1 MHNALTRAQNAFG
14 FMTTCAFTLASI
26 IAILSL
32 IPLPPQTSSPTASIS
47 VRDVQVVKGRPHY
60 YSSKREEYAQIKF
73 DLDADLSPL
82 FTWNTKQLFVYVTAV
97 YPPSNGAAAEG
108 GEALSEAV
116 IWDVII
122 PATSTPWSYQSLK
135 SRYFP
140 EKVAKGR
147 KAPKKAAAS
156 TKAVVQPGVLKLRN
170 QKPKYQITDPSGLL
184 AERRNATLEVNW
196 NVQPWVGALTWD
208 KGYLGSRVGKWAA
221 GSSGR
226 SKAFDFPPLK
236 GSRSAEAVKEREA
249 AKTAEAQDPPESA
262 EAKPAVSI

>member
-26 IAILSL
+26 IALLSL
-32 IPLPPQTSSPTASIS
+32 VPLPPSTSQPTASLS

-60 YSSKREEYAQIKF
+60 YSPKREEYAQIKF
-73 DLDADLSPL
+73 DLTADLSSL

-97 YPPSNGAAAEG
+97 YPAGE

-116 IWDVII
+116 IWDAII
-122 PATSTPWSYQSLK
+122 PATSTPWSVTNLK
-135 SRYFP
+135 ARYFP
-140 EKVAKGR
+140 EKLAKTR
-147 KAPKKAAAS
+147 KAPKKKVD
-156 TKAVVQPGVLKLRN
+156 TKSLSQPGVLRLKN
-170 QKPKYQITDPSGLL
+170 QKPKYQITDPSGVL

-221 GSSGR
+221 GSPGR
-226 SKAFDFPPLK
+226 SEAFDFPPLK
-236 GSRSAEAVKEREA
+236 GSRSAEAIKEREA
-249 AKTAEAQDPPESA
+249 QKSTEAKNPPDSA
-262 EAKPAVSI
+262 EAKPAISI

>member
-26 IAILSL
+26 IALLSL
-32 IPLPPQTSSPTASIS
+32 IPIPPPTSSPTASIS

-97 YPPSNGAAAEG
+97 YPPSGAVE

-116 IWDVII
+116 IWDAII

-140 EKVAKGR
+140 EKVPKGR
-147 KAPKKAAAS
+147 KAPKKPA
-156 TKAVVQPGVLKLRN
+156 TKAVVQPGVLKLKN

-184 AERRNATLEVNW
+184 ADRRNATLEVNW

-226 SKAFDFPPLK
+226 SKSFDFPPLK

-249 AKTAEAQDPPESA
+249 AKSTEAQNPPGSA

>member
-1 MHNALTRAQNAFG
+1 MHNALTRVQNSFG

-26 IAILSL
+26 IAVLSL
-32 IPLPPQTSSPTASIS
+32 IPFPPNSSSPTASIS

-60 YSSKREEYAQIKF
+60 YSTKREEYAQIKF

-82 FTWNTKQLFVYVTAV
+82 FTWNTKQVFVYVTAV
-97 YPPSNGAAAEG
+97 YPPSGASD

-116 IWDVII
+116 IWDAII
-122 PATSTPWSYQSLK
+122 PATSTPWSFQNLK
-135 SRYFP
+135 SIYFP
-140 EKVAKGR
+140 EKLPKGR
-147 KAPKKAAAS
+147 KAPKKKPA
-156 TKAVVQPGVLKLRN
+156 TKALVQPGVLKLKN
-170 QKPKYQITDPSGLL
+170 QKPKYQITDPSGVLS
-184 AERRNATLEVNW
+184 ERGNATLEVNW

-236 GSRSAEAVKEREA
+236 GSRSAEAMKEREA
-249 AKTAEAQDPPESA
+249 SKSAEAQNPPDAA
-262 EAKPAVSI
+262 EATPAVSI

>member
-1 MHNALTRAQNAFG
+1 MHNALARLQNAFG

-26 IAILSL
+26 IAVLSL
-32 IPLPPQTSSPTASIS
+32 LPFPTLTSSPTAKLS
-47 VRDVQVVKGRPHY
+47 VTDVQVVKGRPHY
-60 YSSKREEYAQIKF
+60 YSPKREEYAQIKF

-82 FTWNTKQLFVYVTAV
+82 FSWNTKQLFVYVTAV
-97 YPPSNGAAAEG
+97 YPPNGAAEG
-108 GEALSEAV
+108 AAQSEAV
-116 IWDVII
+116 IWDAII
-122 PATSTPWSYQSLK
+122 PATITPWSYQSLK

-147 KAPKKAAAS
+147 KAPKKKAT
-156 TKAVVQPGVLKLRN
+156 TKAVAQPGILRLKN

-226 SKAFDFPPLK
+226 SKTFDFPPLK
-236 GSRSAEAVKEREA
+236 GSRSVEAIKEREA
-249 AKTAEAQDPPESA
+249 AKSA
-262 EAKPAVSI
+262 EAKNPPEAAEAMPAASI